1 MKFTKTA
8 LAVAVALTATA
19 ASAQTANVTLYG
31 SIRAAVEV
39 AKYSGAAPSAR
50 ITSLENVSSRWGL
63 RGSESLGGGINAI
76 FQLESG
82 FGSDTGSIGATNG
95 VSQIFSREAWVGL
108 QGGFGTVKLGYG
120 LTPYDDVLGWAHH
133 QGANSWENRNNGVSG
148 GAGFAKRDLF
158 VNYAP
163 GACNSS
169 AFDARMGNSINYETP
184 NFSGFSVRTQYALL
198 GEAAKKSC
206 TGFDTAVKY
215 SNGPVRVGVT
225 YALHRNFTGI
235 GGAGNTTPS
244 TGFISTPNLHNQ
256 DALRGYASF
265 DAGVVKIDAT
275 YEVARYKPET
285 GTLKYKYWELGALAP
300 LGAATLGVQ
309 YSQRDK
315 GLAAFYNNA
324 SQNFAFPTGASA
336 IVLNGATS
344 AATRS
349 VVNNVWDN
357 GGGKHLSFTADYAL
371 SKRTLIRS
379 YYTQLKNEGT
389 LLSTGGYGSRAKI
402 DAFSL
407 ALWHSF

>member
-8 LAVAVALTATA
+8 LAVAVALSAVA

-31 SIRAAVEV
+31 SIRNALEV
-39 AKYSGAAPSAR
+39 AKYTGPTSSAR
-50 ITSLENVSSRWGL
+50 ITSMENISSRWGL
-63 RGSESLGGGINAI
+63 RGSESLGGGLNAI

-82 FGSDTGSIGATNG
+82 FGADTGSLGATNG

-169 AFDARMGNSINYETP
+169 AFDARYGNSINYETP
-184 NFSGFSVRTQYALL
+184 NFSGFSIRTQYALL
-198 GEAAKKSC
+198 GEAASNSC
-206 TGFDTAVKY
+206 SGFDTAFKY
-215 SNGPVRVGVT
+215 SNGPVRVGLT
-225 YALHRNFTGI
+225 YALHKNFTGI
-235 GGAGNTTPS
+235 GGAGANTPA
-244 TGFISTPNLHNQ
+244 TGFISTPTLHDQ
-256 DALRGYASF
+256 DAIRAYGSF
-265 DAGVVKIDAT
+265 NTGPVLIDAT
-275 YEVARYKPET
+275 YEVARYKPVT
-285 GTLKYKYWELGALAP
+285 GTLKYKYWEIGALAP

-315 GLAAFYNNA
+315 GLASFYNPA
-324 SQNFAFPTGASA
+324 TQNFAFPTGAGA
-336 IVLNGATS
+336 VVLN
-344 AATRS
+344 AATTAATLAT
-349 VVNNVWDN
+349 VNSAWDR

-371 SKRTLIRS
+371 SKRTLVRS
-379 YYTQLKNEGT
+379 YFTQLKNET
-389 LLSTGGYGSRAKI
+389 DVKI
-402 DAFSL
+402 NAFSVG
-407 ALWHSF
+407 LWHSF